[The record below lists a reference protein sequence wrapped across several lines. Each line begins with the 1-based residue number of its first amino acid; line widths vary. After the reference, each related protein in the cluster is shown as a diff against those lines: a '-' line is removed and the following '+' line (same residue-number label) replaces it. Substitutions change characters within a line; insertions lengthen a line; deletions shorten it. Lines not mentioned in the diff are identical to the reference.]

1 MLFCRATLPKTGPLP
16 DEQVVYDRENNSKL
30 VITYESDDDGE
41 IYKETREYRIER
53 VRVSSAV
60 ANRKSWKKFGDSA
73 GDPAGPNPAYTY
85 PGEIVTIQYLQ
96 NKLVSNIMYY
106 RRRYRLTYSGRIV
119 IGHLTT
125 HDFFMIVIYKQ
136 TYKNSFAYV

>member
-30 VITYESDDDGE
+30 VITYESDDDCE

-60 ANRKSWKKFGDSA
+60 AYRKSWKKICDSPR
-73 GDPAGPNPAYTY
+73 DPAGPNPAYTK
-85 PGEIVTIQYLQ
+85 PGEIVTNQYQQ
-96 NKLVSNIMYY
+96 NKHVSNNMC
-106 RRRYRLTYSGRIV
+106 
-119 IGHLTT
+119 
-125 HDFFMIVIYKQ
+125 
-136 TYKNSFAYV
+136 